1 MSYILSSS
9 EIRQWDQ
16 YTITNEPITSIDL
29 MDRAAKQCS
38 EWLMKRWDTKY
49 PIVLFCGN
57 GDNGGDGLA
66 IARQLLENGYHIT
79 VLREETN
86 QRSED
91 NQINLDKL
99 TDLYKPCIHSFTDQ
113 VFISKDTILIDALFG
128 TGLNRPIEG
137 TAKKWIDVLNE
148 YSNIKVSIDIPS
160 GLLAEDSMQSGTVV
174 NADFTLT
181 FQCFKQSFLFP
192 ETGKY
197 CGKIEV
203 LDIGLHPNYTNEL
216 KPKARLIDQHIVQT
230 LFQKRNQFA
239 HKGTFGHS
247 LLFVGSEG
255 KMGASILAT
264 KACLRSGSGL
274 TTVLTPSDQNQI
286 VQITVPEAMTIPYET
301 SSALPRL
308 DTFSS
313 IGIGCGLGTQEQIQ
327 RMIEQLILD
336 STVPLILD
344 ADALNTI
351 SNKKEL
357 LLSIPIDSL
366 LTPHVKEFE
375 RLFGSSKN
383 ATDRY
388 KLQQKLSVEHGIY
401 ILLKGKYS
409 CVTTPNGFSFFNTT
423 GNPGMAKGGSG
434 DVLTGILTGLYASY
448 RDMKKVAILG
458 VYLHGLAGDF
468 AEQKKSEESMLASDI
483 IEELGNAFKHSFYSD
498 FE

>member
-1 MSYILSSS
+1 MSYILSAA

-16 YTITNEPITSIDL
+16 YTITNEPITSIEL
-29 MDRAAKQCS
+29 MERAAKQCS
-38 EWLMKRWDTKY
+38 EWLMKRWDTTY

-57 GDNGGDGLA
+57 GNNGGDGFA

-79 VLREETN
+79 VIRDETN
-86 QRSED
+86 QRSKD
-91 NQINLDKL
+91 NQTNLDKL
-99 TDLYKPCIHSFTDQ
+99 TDLYKPCIHSF
-113 VFISKDTILIDALFG
+113 KDNLKIPKHAILIDALFG
-128 TGLNRPIEG
+128 TGLNRPLEEDAQNWAEAFNKY
-137 TAKKWIDVLNE
+137 T
-148 YSNIKVSIDIPS
+148 NIKVSIDLPS
-160 GLLAEDSMQSGTVV
+160 GLFAEDHLYNDTIV
-174 NADFTLT
+174 NANFTLT

-203 LDIGLHPNYTNEL
+203 LDIGLHPNYINEL
-216 KPKARLIDQHIVQT
+216 KPKAKLIDQKLVQT

-274 TTVLTPSDQNQI
+274 TTVLTPNDQNQI
-286 VQITVPEAMTIPYET
+286 VQIAVPEAMTIPYET
-301 SSALPRL
+301 SSTLPRL

-313 IGIGCGLGTQEQIQ
+313 IGIGCGLGKHEQIQ
-327 RMIEQLILD
+327 RMIVQLILD

-357 LLSIPIDSL
+357 LHSIPKDSL

-375 RLFGSSKN
+375 RLFDTCEN
-383 ATDRY
+383 AIDRY
-388 KLQQKLSVEHGIY
+388 KLQLKLSVEHGIY

-409 CVTTPNGFSFFNTT
+409 CVTTPDGFSYFNTT

-468 AEQKKSEESMLASDI
+468 AAQKKSEESMLASDI

>member
-1 MSYILSSS
+1 MSYILSST

-16 YTITNEPITSIDL
+16 YTITNEPITSINL
-29 MDRAAKQCS
+29 MERAAKQCS
-38 EWLMKRWDTKY
+38 EWLMKRWDITY
-49 PIVLFCGN
+49 PMVLFCGN
-57 GDNGGDGLA
+57 GNNGGDGLA
-66 IARQLLENGYHIT
+66 IARHLLENGYHIT

-99 TDLYKPCIHSFTDQ
+99 TDLYKSCIHSFTDQ

-137 TAKKWIDVLNE
+137 TAKKWIDELNK

-160 GLLAEDSMQSGTVV
+160 GLFAEDSMQSNTVV

-203 LDIGLHPNYTNEL
+203 LDIGLHPNYINEL
-216 KPKARLIDQHIVQT
+216 KPKASLIDQHLAQT

-308 DTFSS
+308 DTFTS

-351 SNKKEL
+351 SIKKEL
-357 LLSIPIDSL
+357 LDSLPKDSL

-375 RLFGSSKN
+375 RLFGTCEN

-388 KLQQKLSVEHGIY
+388 KLQLQISVKHGIY
-401 ILLKGKYS
+401 ILLKGKHS
-409 CVTTPNGFSFFNTT
+409 CVTTPDGFSYFNTT

-468 AEQKKSEESMLASDI
+468 AAQKKSEESMLASDI

-498 FE
+498 LE